1 MHMMSQVPLKERLEA
16 AEPAE
21 GKLVFGPAPGK
32 RNLNR
37 ELSLFEVFLQV
48 LDEARDDRN
57 PLLERLRFITIFSSV
72 VDEFFMV
79 RVSGLKEEVEHGYV
93 QPSLD
98 GMTAAQQ
105 LTEIRNRLAPMI
117 AEQVRCLKEEIL
129 PGLEREGIVAARY
142 ESLSRAEREKADDY
156 FGREVFPVLT
166 PLGVDPAHPFPY
178 ISGLSMN
185 LGISVLS
192 ADASGREQRFV
203 RLKVPPSLP
212 GLVQVNDESKYVF
225 LSEII
230 AGNLG
235 SLFPGMIVKH
245 AHIFRVTRDADLDIR
260 EEEADD
266 LLRALQQELRKRRF
280 GSPVRLEV
288 AADMPEEMLLYL
300 MESVGVEPDDVYIV
314 DGPLNIL
321 VLGIICDL
329 KRPDLKYRPLRT
341 HFPKPLSRGRS
352 IFDAIRHRDVMLHHP
367 YTDYSTVINFIREA
381 ANDPNVLAIKI
392 CLYRTGQQSEIAE
405 ILRQAGEQGKQVT
418 ALIELKARFDEENN
432 IEWAQR
438 LERAGVHVVY
448 GLMGLKT
455 HCKLTLVVRREG
467 PTLRRYVHIATGN
480 YNPTS
485 SSTYTDLGIFSAD
498 EQIGEDATEFFN
510 YLTGYSAQKEYRKLL
525 VSPVNLRE
533 RLTELIERETSHA
546 KAGRP
551 ARIIA
556 KLNRLADEQL
566 INALYEASQAG
577 VSIDLIIRGICML
590 RPGVQNLSENIRV
603 RSIVGRFLEH
613 SRIFYF
619 ENGGEDEVYIGSA
632 DWMYRN
638 LNRRVEIVCPV
649 ADPQLRAYLKAEV
662 LDAYLRDNVNA
673 RELQADGSYHRVHPA
688 ADEEPFDSQMFF
700 ERREVNA

>member
-1 MHMMSQVPLKERLEA
+1 MQMISEVPLKERLEA
-16 AEPAE
+16 AERAKA
-21 GKLVFGPAPGK
+21 KLALAPAPEK
-32 RNLNR
+32 RILNR
-37 ELSLFEVFLQV
+37 ELSLIEFFRQV
-48 LDEARDDRN
+48 LSEAQDQRN
-57 PLLERLRFITIFSSV
+57 PLLERLRFITIFSAI

-105 LTEIRNRLAPMI
+105 LTEIRNRLEAMA
-117 AEQVRCLKEEIL
+117 AEPGRCLREEIL
-129 PGLEREGIVAARY
+129 PELERAGIIVARY
-142 ESLSRAEREKADDY
+142 ESLSREEREKADDY

-178 ISGLSMN
+178 ISGLSLN
-185 LGISVLS
+185 LGITVRS
-192 ADASGREQRFV
+192 ADPSERERRFV

-212 GLVQVNDESKYVF
+212 GLVPVNDESKYVF
-225 LSEII
+225 LSEVI

-235 SLFPGMIVKH
+235 SLFPGMIVEH
-245 AHIFRVTRDADLDIR
+245 AHMFRVTRDADLDIR

-266 LLRALQQELRKRRF
+266 LLRALQRQLRKRRF

-300 MESVGVEPDDVYIV
+300 MESIGVEPDDVYIV

-321 VLGIICDL
+321 DLGMICDL

-352 IFDAIRHRDVMLHHP
+352 VFEAIRHCDVMLHHP

-448 GLMGLKT
+448 GLLGLKT

-485 SSTYTDLGIFSAD
+485 SSTYTDLGIFTAD
-498 EQIGEDATEFFN
+498 EQVGEDATEFFN

-525 VSPVNLRE
+525 VSPVNLRG
-533 RLTELIERETSHA
+533 RLIELIERETAHA

-551 ARIIA
+551 ARIMA
-556 KLNRLADEQL
+556 KLNRLADEQM
-566 INALYEASQAG
+566 IDSLYEASQAG

-590 RPGVQNLSENIRV
+590 RPGVPNLSENIRV

-619 ENGGEDEVYIGSA
+619 ENGGAEDVYIGSA

-638 LNRRVEIVCPV
+638 LDRRVEVVCPI
-649 ADPQLRAYLKAEV
+649 ADPHLRAYLKDEV
-662 LDAYLRDNVNA
+662 LNAYLRDNVNA
-673 RELQADGSYHRVHPA
+673 RELQPDGSYHRAHPA

-700 ERREVNA
+700 EGREVNA